1 MSATCLI
8 GILFVKQLFIK
19 RVNMLFPS
27 LKYGHLV
34 YKTIDKS
41 TYRDFKFNDHAAITW
56 GEEVYGNWAEQYPYL
71 IKSIDRR
78 DAFANYWREN
88 EPLSHYCGNAHY
100 DANKYYRSNSSG
112 DEYFDSLKAIINDI
126 INTAPRIPDNIVV
139 YRALGRID
147 FWDFKRLNG
156 SHKPFVEFGPMS
168 TSLSAS
174 ILTREQDDPSSDF
187 SACRYALK
195 IFVPKGAKAIFID
208 EIAKSNE
215 NMNRGEIEL
224 LFSSGSKLYM
234 VSYPYKQWGKTIID
248 CSLAL

>member
-8 GILFVKQLFIK
+8 GILFAKQLFIK

-34 YKTIDKS
+34 YKKIDKS

-78 DAFANYWREN
+78 GAFADYWRDH
-88 EPLSHYCGNAHY
+88 EPLSHYCGNTHY
-100 DANKYYRSNSSG
+100 NANNYYRSNGSG
-112 DEYFDSLKAIINDI
+112 DDYFDSLKAVIIDI
-126 INTAPRIPDNIVV
+126 IDAAPRIPDNIVV
-139 YRALGRID
+139 YRALVRID
-147 FWDFKRLNG
+147 FWDFKLLNG
-156 SHKPFVEFGPMS
+156 LRNPFVELGPMS

-174 ILTREQDDPSSDF
+174 ILTRKQDDLSSDF

-195 IFVPKGAKAIFID
+195 IFVPKGAKAVFVD
-208 EIAKSNE
+208 VLAKHIANLD
-215 NMNRGEIEL
+215 RGEIEI
-224 LFSSGSKLYM
+224 LFPPESKLYM
-234 VSYPYKQWGKTIID
+234 LSYPYKQWGKTVID
-248 CSLAL
+248 CCLAL